1 MTITQQRNSRY
12 HCSGKQPPGLKAV
25 FREFSKSVRGKGF
38 FQEKKVAVDACARGF
53 REYDNKNRANEL
65 VGFLRDAGV
74 LISPSGGDDARLFYD
89 ADRATLLLSCCDA
102 RCEPGPAGNVDLRI
116 SAIKRKYDPEAPA
129 EPDAEAARPTL
140 PSGGVTGVREV
151 SSGLLKTEARHTHV
165 LYLTPCEDDVWTALC
180 TEAEETPSGAQVTVP
195 WEAGDVRC
203 AWAKK
208 SLSCSETEY
217 VCVVQRLVEAK
228 ILEKHGKTADGRAI
242 FRFTRHPLAY
252 HVEKIAE
259 RSVLAVPELELEAI
273 RKAQTEFTIPQ
284 GAYFNPALDAWAVS
298 KFGDNL
304 NVNAWRSKIVGYRPG
319 DRYKGW
325 GIFFRKGAHIGR
337 PRLDEVETYMSIPGF
352 DAYDFRPKEVLAPG
366 AGSVFPP
373 PPPVV
378 QDDVL
383 GPGPSVGHEEE
394 TDSHLDQYPTMD
406 EVLGISA
413 SSPCV
418 PAVEPPPTTVS
429 APEPVVLPP
438 AAVPKIDESVVS
450 SVVPADIGLMD
461 DDKLRQSL
469 SEWHRMLESLPVTI
483 NLAQAELAKRRDE
496 RFRQLATELALQ
508 KSSRIA
514 LTNEV
519 SDLEATLT
527 ERRSQIEA
535 KTAEINRLQAELDSL
550 DT

>member
-53 REYDNKNRANEL
+53 REYNNKNRANEL

-89 ADRATLLLSCCDA
+89 ADRAILLLSCCDA

-116 SAIKRKYDPEAPA
+116 SAIKQKYDPETPA
-129 EPDAEAARPTL
+129 EPDAEVARPTL

-228 ILEKHGKTADGRAI
+228 ILEKLGKTADERAI

-252 HVEKIAE
+252 HVEKITE
-259 RSVLAVPELELEAI
+259 RSVLAVPEPELEAI
-273 RKAQTEFTIPQ
+273 RTAQTEFTIPQ
-284 GAYFNPALDAWAVS
+284 GAYFNPALDAWAES
-298 KFGDNL
+298 RFGDKL
-304 NVNAWRSKIVGYRPG
+304 NISAWRSKIVGYRPG

-352 DAYDFRPKEVLAPG
+352 DAYDFRPKEVLASG
-366 AGSVFPP
+366 AGSVFPSP
-373 PPPVV
+373 LPLV
-378 QDDVL
+378 Q
-383 GPGPSVGHEEE
+383 EE
-394 TDSHLDQYPTMD
+394 TGPEQLAEQADEPAASDSGT
-406 EVLGISA
+406 VS
-413 SSPCV
+413 
-418 PAVEPPPTTVS
+418 AVEPPPTTVS
-429 APEPVVLPP
+429 VAEPAIPPP
-438 AAVPKIDESVVS
+438 AAVPKIAESVVS

-461 DDKLRQSL
+461 DTELARSL
-469 SEWHRMLESLPVTI
+469 AEWHRMMEDLPIAI
-483 NLAQAELAKRRDE
+483 NIAQAEKSRRREE
-496 RFRQLATELALQ
+496 RSRSLSGELTQRQAERDAIEKEVAEL
-508 KSSRIA
+508 
-514 LTNEV
+514 
-519 SDLEATLT
+519 
-527 ERRSQIEA
+527 ERLLSEKRSQAEA
-535 KTAEINRLQAELDSL
+535 KSAAIIQLQAELDSL
-550 DT
+550 ET